1 MLNNLVSPKST
12 KSAKIIGR
20 GMGSGKGGHTA
31 GRGLKGATARTGY
44 QYPRRTFEGGQN
56 PLSRRLPRYR
66 GDVRGITR
74 AFFTANQENRPIKL
88 SKVAEL
94 AERLSKTEI
103 TIQDLIDNGVVTL
116 KYNKTI
122 KPKILLD
129 KEITTKLVIKDI
141 PVSQS
146 VKAAIE
152 KAGGSVEA

>member
-12 KSAKIIGR
+12 KNSKIIGR

-74 AFFTANQENRPIKL
+74 AFFTAGEKNTPIQLSQVEEAAKIL
-88 SKVAEL
+88 SKE
-94 AERLSKTEI
+94 EI
-103 TIQDLIDNGVVTL
+103 TLQDLVEAGVVAL
-116 KYNKTI
+116 KYSKTI
-122 KPKILLD
+122 KAKILLD
-129 KEITTKLVIKDI
+129 KEITSKLLIKGI
-141 PVSQS
+141 PVSKS
-146 VKAAIE
+146 AKAAIE
-152 KAGGSVEA
+152 KAGGSVE

>member
-12 KSAKIIGR
+12 RKSKIIGR

-31 GRGLKGATARTGY
+31 GRGLKGATARSGY

-66 GDVRGITR
+66 GDVRGTTR
-74 AFFTANQENRPIKL
+74 NAFTADIQNAPIKL
-88 SKVAEL
+88 SKIVEVAEQ
-94 AERLSKTEI
+94 LSKTEI
-103 TIQDLIDNGVVTL
+103 TIQDLIETGIVIL

-129 KEITTKLVIKDI
+129 KEISVKLTIKGI
-141 PVSQS
+141 PASKS
-146 VKAAIE
+146 AKAAIE
-152 KAGGSVEA
+152 KAGGSIEE